1 MRILQIGVFA
11 LSRLSAVLA
20 ALILIGMVGHVLFEI
35 VLRTFFSTST
45 FVLSEFVGYGVAA
58 VTFLSLG
65 YALEHGSL
73 IRVNLLIGRF
83 QGRTLRVFE
92 CLSALGALFVVSVL
106 IRFFWISVERNWVRG
121 RVSSSIAEVPM
132 WIPEGLVLV
141 GLAVFWLQLVAYF
154 LRQVT
159 DTAPPVEPDD
169 AGIPQE

>member
-20 ALILIGMVGHVLFEI
+20 ALILIAMVGHVLFEI
-35 VLRTFFSTST
+35 ILRTIFATST

-73 IRVNLLIGRF
+73 IRVNLLIGRLE
-83 QGRTLRVFE
+83 GRTLRVFE

-154 LRQVT
+154 LRQIS
-159 DTAPPVEPDD
+159 DAPPPVQPDGP
-169 AGIPQE
+169 GIPQE

>member
-1 MRILQIGVFA
+1 MRILQFGVFA

-35 VLRTFFSTST
+35 ILRTFFATST

-73 IRVNLLIGRF
+73 IRVNLLIGRLE
-83 QGRTLRVFE
+83 GRALRVFE

-159 DTAPPVEPDD
+159 DTAPPVAPDD